1 MSKRVGLTDIR
12 RMRQRRIAALIAKS
26 QRRGKQ
32 ARTPE
37 QVAFTTLLHRLKKK
51 HRARPHAGTL
61 AGAEAG
67 R

>member
-1 MSKRVGLTDIR
+1 MSKRVGPTDMR

-26 QRRGKQ
+26 RRGTQ
-32 ARTPE
+32 TRSPE

-51 HRARPHAGTL
+51 NRARPGVGVL
-61 AGAEAG
+61 AGSGVA